1 MTDDF
6 PKNKGPE
13 QLASRDGR
21 LPWVN
26 PKVDIYA
33 ARDAES
39 SFARTG
45 TDLYGYS

>member
-6 PKNKGPE
+6 ATNEGPE
-13 QLASRDGR
+13 QLASPDGR

-26 PKVDIYA
+26 PKVEIYA

-45 TDLYGYS
+45 ADMYGYS